1 MVESKGKK
9 LTTGKI
15 VSLVLIAVLTAA
27 VTILLIQN
35 LGLRGEVAE
44 GILTEEQLTTEIEN
58 VEQQLKD
65 LEFAM
70 NTKDLEVE
78 QKESMLQQKEALIAE
93 QEKKIASLVAKNKL
107 TTEEAERLRGR
118 VEQLEYYVKKYEG
131 QIAELKEEI
140 AIRDAQIADLTDSLG
155 RTASERDSI
164 ENVSAYQGI
173 QLEGAKKLTAHSFTF
188 FRKKQSGADEQ
199 EESFRASQMDE
210 IKICMTVAENNTTK
224 QGEKNVYMRILD
236 PSGKLVQDPATS
248 GFFKYDGE
256 DIQYTSV
263 AKMSYVGEAVQVCV
277 GFKQPKGYDYV
288 DGSYKVLAYC
298 EQRIIGK
305 TEFEVK

>member
-15 VSLVLIAVLTAA
+15 VTLVMIAVLAAA

-35 LGLRGEVAE
+35 LSLRGEVAE
-44 GILTEEQLTTEIEN
+44 GVLTEEQLTTEIEN

-78 QKESMLQQKEALIAE
+78 QKESMLQQKEDLIAE
-93 QEKKIASLVAKNKL
+93 QEKKIANLISKNKL
-107 TTEEAERLRGR
+107 TTEEAERLRGK
-118 VEQLEYYVKKYEG
+118 VEQLEFYVKKYEG

-140 AIRDAQIADLTDSLG
+140 AIRDAQIAGLTDSLNNVS
-155 RTASERDSI
+155 SERDSI
-164 ENVSAYQGI
+164 RDKSIYQDI
-173 QLEGAKKLTAHSFTF
+173 QLEGAKELTAHSFTF

-199 EESFRASQMDE
+199 EESFRGSQMDE
-210 IKICMTVAENNTTK
+210 IKICMTIAKNNVPTK
-224 QGEKNVYMRILD
+224 GEKSVYIRILD
-236 PSGKLVQDPATS
+236 PGGKLVQDPSTS
-248 GFFKYDGE
+248 GYFKFDGE

-263 AKMSYVGEAVQVCV
+263 AKMNYQGEAIPVCV
-277 GFKQPKGYDYV
+277 NFKQPDAYDYV
-288 DGSYKVLAYC
+288 DGTYKVLAYC
-298 EQRIIGK
+298 EKRIIGK